1 MFTMIKTIQI
11 QEVTAADFKEM
22 LAEAVRTELNDLRK
36 VLLQN
41 QPDNTSDLLTPEE
54 VCQLLGISKVT
65 LWNYTKQEKF
75 KLYGIGQKRYYKRSE
90 ILKSLE
96 QNK

>member
-1 MFTMIKTIQI
+1 MIKTIQI
-11 QEVTAADFKEM
+11 QEVTATDFKEM
-22 LAEAVRTELNDLRK
+22 LAEAVRTELNDFKK

-41 QPDNTSDLLTPEE
+41 QPDNKSDLITPEE
-54 VCQLLGISKVT
+54 VCRLLGISKVT
-65 LWNYTKQEKF
+65 LWSYTKQEKF
-75 KLYGIGQKRYYKRSE
+75 KLYGIGQKRFYKRSE

>member
-1 MFTMIKTIQI
+1 MIKTIQI
-11 QEVTAADFKEM
+11 QEVTATDFKEM
-22 LAEAVRTELNDLRK
+22 LAEAVRTELNDFKK

-41 QPDNTSDLLTPEE
+41 QPDNKSDLITPED
-54 VCQLLGISKVT
+54 VCSLLGISKVT
-65 LWNYTKQEKF
+65 LWSYTNDG
-75 KLYGIGQKRYYKRSE
+75 KLKVYGIGQKRYYKRSE

>member
-1 MFTMIKTIQI
+1 MIKTIQI
-11 QEVTAADFKEM
+11 QGVTAADFKEM
-22 LAEAVRTELNDLRK
+22 LAEAVRTELNDFKK

-54 VCQLLGISKVT
+54 VCQLLSISKVT
-65 LWNYTKQEKF
+65 LWSYTKQEKF

>member
-1 MFTMIKTIQI
+1 MIKTIQI
-11 QEVTAADFKEM
+11 QGITAADFKEM

>member
-1 MFTMIKTIQI
+1 MIKTIQI
-11 QEVTAADFKEM
+11 QEVTATDFKEM
-22 LAEAVRTELNDLRK
+22 LAEAVRTELNDFKK
-36 VLLQN
+36 VLLEN
-41 QPDNTSDLLTPEE
+41 HPENKSDLLTPEE
-54 VCQLLGISKVT
+54 VCQMLSVSKVT
-65 LWNYTKQEKF
+65 LWSYTKQEKF

>member
-1 MFTMIKTIQI
+1 MIKTIQI
-11 QEVTAADFKEM
+11 QEVSATDFKEM
-22 LAEAVRTELNDLRK
+22 LAEAVRTELNDFKK

-41 QPDNTSDLLTPEE
+41 QPENKSDLLTPEE

-65 LWNYTKQEKF
+65 LWSYTKQEKF
-75 KLYGIGQKRYYKRSE
+75 KLYGIGQKRYYKQSE